1 MGTTMEA
8 LIEAMALQTQRLASL
23 AATRCKGYYG
33 CTKELKWTVHICKL
47 NCWQFYAQ
55 FYY

>member
-8 LIEAMALQTQRLASL
+8 LIEAMALQMQRLASL